1 MTTALLLLAVL
12 VLVLLNGF
20 FVAAEF
26 AFVRARKSQ
35 LEADAEEGKRG
46 AALAAQ
52 ITDDLS
58 RYLSA
63 CQLGITLTSL
73 GIGFLGEP
81 AIATIFEDI
90 IGDSVSHN
98 LSLAISLIARLR
110 HLHGA
115 AHHDRRAGAE
125 DLGDPEVGDR
135 RARSSRGPLH
145 LFTRAFHPFI
155 ALLNAASNAIL
166 RLIGV
171 RTSGNLEDGETPED
185 LKLLIQQSLIGGK
198 LDPGEA
204 GMLTG
209 VFHLHE
215 QEARQVMT
223 PAPAVVTVDLSEDVE
238 TALRR
243 CVSSGH
249 TRLVVTEDENHDRV
263 KGIVHANAL
272 AQLLLTEGPDAT
284 IEGLVREAPIVPETK
299 PLDDLLADLQRQRT
313 SLAIVIDEYGR
324 TAGIVTVEDIIE
336 EVVGEIDDE
345 TDPLGG
351 AVRRLA
357 NGDWF
362 VRGHVAITD
371 LEDYG
376 LHLPVDSDAYNSV
389 GGFVFGELG
398 RLPKRGDTIQHNG
411 YSIRVES
418 VRENRIEAVRIRAAR
433 RVRGASHGLTAG
445 APSSGYRRNPGSKK
459 LPAWQIAQVGKTRYL
474 ARQPTR
480 PLRRLR
486 RREGDPGE
494 DRPRETHKAAGLRG
508 ASPAALVFLEEGLR

>member
-1 MTTALLLLAVL
+1 MTTALLLIAVL

-26 AFVRARKSQ
+26 AFVRARSGY
-35 LEADAEEGKRG
+35 LEKDAKAGRKG
-46 AALAAQ
+46 AAQAVA
-52 ITDDLS
+52 IMDDLS
-58 RYLSA
+58 RYLSS

-81 AIATIFEDI
+81 AIASIFENI
-90 IGDSVSHN
+90 IGESVSHN
-98 LSLAISLIARLR
+98 VSLAISLALAYLISTSLHITIGEQVPKIYSIQRSEGVARF
-110 HLHGA
+110 
-115 AHHDRRAGAE
+115 
-125 DLGDPEVGDR
+125 V
-135 RARSSRGPLH
+135 ARPLYI
-145 LFTRAFHPFI
+145 FTRVFHPFI
-155 ALLNAASNAIL
+155 SLLNWTSNAIL

-171 RTSGNLEDGETPED
+171 KTAGGLEEGETPEE
-185 LKLLIQQSLIGGK
+185 LKVLIQQSLTGGK
-198 LDPGEA
+198 LDAGEA

-215 QEARQVMT
+215 QEARQIMT
-223 PAPAVVTVDLSEDVE
+223 PAPAIVTVDLSEDVE

-249 TRLVVTEDENHDRV
+249 TRLVVTEDDNHDRV

-272 AQLLLTEGPDAT
+272 AQLLLTDGTGAT

-299 PLDDLLADLQRQRT
+299 ALDDLLADLQRERS

-351 AVRRLA
+351 AVRRLG

-362 VRGHVAITD
+362 VRGHVAIAD
-371 LEDYG
+371 LADYG
-376 LHLPVDSDAYNSV
+376 LELPVDSDAYNSV

-398 RLPKRGDTIQHNG
+398 RLPKRGDTIRHNG

-418 VRENRIEAVRIRAAR
+418 VRENRIEAVRIRER
-433 RVRGASHGLTAG
+433 
-445 APSSGYRRNPGSKK
+445 
-459 LPAWQIAQVGKTRYL
+459 PA
-474 ARQPTR
+474 
-480 PLRRLR
+480 
-486 RREGDPGE
+486 
-494 DRPRETHKAAGLRG
+494 
-508 ASPAALVFLEEGLR
+508 PAAASQAD